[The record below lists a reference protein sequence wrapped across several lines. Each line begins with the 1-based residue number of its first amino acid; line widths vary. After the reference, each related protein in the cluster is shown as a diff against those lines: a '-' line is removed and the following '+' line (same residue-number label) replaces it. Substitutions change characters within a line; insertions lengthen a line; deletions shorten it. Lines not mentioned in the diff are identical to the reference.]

1 MYGLARRYISN
12 PTGPGGTGEIYLAKA
27 NTNSGVITQI
37 SAQSVGQGFAL
48 AGSAI
53 DPYEMVYYYSDGS
66 NFVGLD
72 MYDGSIYSS
81 QPFQISNGTYFDN
94 FTYSC
99 ADTSIYG
106 LVRQNYYTSVQ
117 DPIFPEFT
125 MEVFDSATIKLGKI
139 DPSTGIVTTISPSS
153 LGYNGYSLGGG
164 AVIDPETLTFYFSTV
179 ENIVGVSLETGLIT
193 SDVVNYFTDGM
204 YFDLMRNTENC
215 KFAQKV
221 RLAALTNSLSENNL
235 INDNVIIY
243 PNPAEENVIL
253 KATQSITDIEIRN
266 TVGQLVLKQSANT
279 KEIALNTQDFES
291 GIYLV
296 KLEMADKNS
305 VIKRL
310 IIK

>member
-1 MYGLARRYISN
+1 
-12 PTGPGGTGEIYLAKA
+12 
-27 NTNSGVITQI
+27 
-37 SAQSVGQGFAL
+37 
-48 AGSAI
+48 
-53 DPYEMVYYYSDGS
+53 
-66 NFVGLD
+66 
-72 MYDGSIYSS
+72 
-81 QPFQISNGTYFDN
+81 
-94 FTYSC
+94 
-99 ADTSIYG
+99 
-106 LVRQNYYTSVQ
+106 
-117 DPIFPEFT
+117 
-125 MEVFDSATIKLGKI
+125 
-139 DPSTGIVTTISPSS
+139 
-153 LGYNGYSLGGG
+153 
-164 AVIDPETLTFYFSTV
+164 LTFYFSTV